1 MFDNIKTFLKN
12 AFAYFAIQET
22 LSIFAVLNTFYISR
36 MQGRLALDAG
46 IFYACFRYWV
56 YCTPSYLLNGN
67 TAFVMS
73 VLSRGKGNIPL
84 FYLFVML
91 NENHH
96 IQDQSKESSLVKTLV
111 HETDTMSSLEIA
123 ELIGREHKSVM
134 RSIRNMEPAWENVCG
149 RKFALTSRKVQMPNG
164 GFKDEDYYQLTKKEC
179 LYISTK
185 FNDEARAKLVIRWE
199 SLETGKATPMYQ
211 VPQSF
216 ADALMLAAQQQ
227 KQIEEQQKQIAVLE
241 EQTAY
246 TRTILN
252 SPSTVLVTQ
261 IAQDY
266 GMGAKLFNAKL
277 RDLKIQ
283 RKVGKQWILYA
294 KYLKKG
300 YVQSSTHEFTHKDG
314 SKDVSLTTK
323 WTQKGRMFLYNILK
337 ENGFLP
343 LIEQPVLI

>member
-1 MFDNIKTFLKN
+1 M
-12 AFAYFAIQET
+12 
-22 LSIFAVLNTFYISR
+22 
-36 MQGRLALDAG
+36 
-46 IFYACFRYWV
+46 
-56 YCTPSYLLNGN
+56 
-67 TAFVMS
+67 
-73 VLSRGKGNIPL
+73 
-84 FYLFVML
+84 
-91 NENHH
+91 
-96 IQDQSKESSLVKTLV
+96 TLV
-111 HETDTMSSLEIA
+111 HETDKMSSIEIS
-123 ELIGREHKSVM
+123 ELTGKPHANVM
-134 RSIRNMEPAWENVCG
+134 RDIKNLLIQGVSQINFDSA
-149 RKFALTSRKVQMPNG
+149 SY
-164 GFKDEDYYQLTKKEC
+164 KDKQGKERPMFNLTKKGC
-179 LYISTK
+179 LILASGYNAVLREKII
-185 FNDEARAKLVIRWE
+185 DRWE

>member
-1 MFDNIKTFLKN
+1 
-12 AFAYFAIQET
+12 
-22 LSIFAVLNTFYISR
+22 
-36 MQGRLALDAG
+36 
-46 IFYACFRYWV
+46 
-56 YCTPSYLLNGN
+56 
-67 TAFVMS
+67 
-73 VLSRGKGNIPL
+73 
-84 FYLFVML
+84 
-91 NENHH
+91 
-96 IQDQSKESSLVKTLV
+96 
-111 HETDTMSSLEIA
+111 MSSLEIA
-123 ELIGREHKSVM
+123 ELTGREHNSVM
-134 RSIRNMEPAWENVCG
+134 RSIRNMEASWEKVAGC
-149 RKFALTSRKVQMPNG
+149 KFALGEYQDANGQMRPC
-164 GFKDEDYYQLTKKEC
+164 YQLTKKEC

-241 EQTAY
+241 GQTAY

>member
-1 MFDNIKTFLKN
+1 M
-12 AFAYFAIQET
+12 T
-22 LSIFAVLNTFYISR
+22 LT
-36 MQGRLALDAG
+36 
-46 IFYACFRYWV
+46 
-56 YCTPSYLLNGN
+56 
-67 TAFVMS
+67 
-73 VLSRGKGNIPL
+73 
-84 FYLFVML
+84 
-91 NENHH
+91 
-96 IQDQSKESSLVKTLV
+96 
-111 HETDTMSSLEIA
+111 HETGKMSSLEIA
-123 ELIGREHKSVM
+123 ELTGKQHAHIM
-134 RSIRNMEPAWENVCG
+134 RDIKNLLKQGVSESNFGLSSYNQ
-149 RKFALTSRKVQMPNG
+149 VQPNG
-164 GFKDEDYYQLTKKEC
+164 GTKEVPMFNLTKKGC
-179 LYISTK
+179 LILASGYNAVLREKII
-185 FNDEARAKLVIRWE
+185 DRWE